1 MGEEI
6 RIEKD
11 RRQTNELKENIQVD
25 NLKKKYKKKVHKR
38 KEIMKKKMNTGSS
51 RKLKN

>member
-11 RRQTNELKENIQVD
+11 RRQTNELKENIDVHRF
-25 NLKKKYKKKVHKR
+25 KIYKKNVYER
-38 KEIMKKKMNTGSS
+38 KEIMKKEMNTGSS
-51 RKLKN
+51 RKLQN